1 MATGRPR
8 GSPGWPLRRARPRVG
23 RRPSRA
29 ARLFVSEALSR
40 HPPSSLIV
48 PPTPADIAR
57 HGLTVV
63 VAVTD
68 PPEVVPRTPPWSAH
82 VRGPKSGISR
92 TLAVTARAYGTLEGR
107 YASRELAMS
116 THVYGL
122 TVNLLAD
129 ASRAART
136 VDHAVTLVDD
146 ASHV

>member
-8 GSPGWPLRRARPRVG
+8 GSPGWPPRRARPRVG

-63 VAVTD
+63 VAVTPIRQKSFRAPHPGQRMFGD
-68 PPEVVPRTPPWSAH
+68 RNQGSPGRWRSRPVRTVLWK
-82 VRGPKSGISR
+82 G
-92 TLAVTARAYGTLEGR
+92 GTKVG
-107 YASRELAMS
+107 AFAMS
-116 THVYGL
+116 THSYGL
-122 TVNLLAD
+122 TVDLLTD
-129 ASRAART
+129 ASR
-136 VDHAVTLVDD
+136 
-146 ASHV
+146 